1 MPVRDDRHTAALLE
15 RIGRL
20 IGADANSSALLP
32 VQWET
37 MRYLQQANRFSRN
50 SSALTAFLGSTK
62 GTVSQTVKTLE
73 SKGLLR
79 NRVDPKDRRRNQLS
93 LTAKGKRL
101 LGNDPMEKNIAA
113 IAALPA
119 PSRDALAAGL
129 EKLLTSRL
137 EVDGRQPFGQ
147 CRECMYFARRHEE
160 GNPHYCLLL
169 KEMLSATDADHI
181 CYEQVARQA

>member
-1 MPVRDDRHTAALLE
+1 MPAKDDRHTAALLE
-15 RIGRL
+15 RLGRL
-20 IGADANSSALLP
+20 IGTDANASALLP
-32 VQWET
+32 VQWEA

-93 LTAKGKRL
+93 LTAKGNKL
-101 LGNDPMEKNIAA
+101 LANDPMEKNIAA
-113 IAALPA
+113 IAALPN
-119 PSRDALAAGL
+119 PSREALATGL

-137 EVDGRQPFGQ
+137 ELDGRQPFGQ
-147 CRECMYFARRHEE
+147 CRECMYFANRHED
-160 GNPHYCLLL
+160 GDPHYCLLL
-169 KEMLSATDADHI
+169 KEKLSATDAEHI
-181 CYEQVARQA
+181 CYEQMAKRA

>member
-20 IGADANSSALLP
+20 IGTDANASALLP
-32 VQWET
+32 VQWEA

-93 LTAKGKRL
+93 LTAKGNKL
-101 LGNDPMEKNIAA
+101 LASNPMEKNIAA
-113 IAALPA
+113 IAALPG
-119 PSRDALAAGL
+119 PTRDALATGL
-129 EKLLTSRL
+129 EKLLTLRL
-137 EVDGRQPFGQ
+137 ELDGRQPFGQ
-147 CRECMYFARRHEE
+147 CRECMYFAILHEE
-160 GNPHYCLLL
+160 GNPHYCMLLNE
-169 KEMLSATDADHI
+169 KLSAMDADHI
-181 CYEQVARQA
+181 CYEQVARPA